1 MPWWG
6 WIILGL
12 LLLGSELAFLDAAFY
27 LVFIGAAAVVVGL
40 VLLGG
45 ILMPFWA
52 QWILFAVLAIV
63 TMVLF
68 RQRLYQ
74 FVRGRGKGWGRALV
88 DDFVRIEESLT
99 PGQSC
104 RIRHRGSTWTARNK
118 GELKIDSGD
127 EVRVISVD
135 GLTLN
140 VSKES

>member
-27 LVFIGAAAVVVGL
+27 LVFIGAAAAVVGL

-63 TMVLF
+63 AMVLF

-74 FVRGRGKGWGRALV
+74 FVRGRGKGWGRTLV
-88 DDFVRIEESLT
+88 DDFVRIEESLA

-104 RIRHRGSTWTARNK
+104 RIQHRGSSWTARNK

>member
-6 WIILGL
+6 WVILGL

-27 LVFIGAAAVVVGL
+27 LVFIGAAAAVVGL

-45 ILMPFWA
+45 IIMPFWA
-52 QWILFAVLAIV
+52 QWILFAVLAIG

-74 FVRGRGKGWGRALV
+74 FVRGRG
-88 DDFVRIEESLT
+88 
-99 PGQSC
+99 P
-104 RIRHRGSTWTARNK
+104 TWTARNK
-118 GELKIDSGD
+118 GELKIDPGD
-127 EVRVISVD
+127 EARVISVD

>member
-1 MPWWG
+1 MSWWG

-45 ILMPFWA
+45 IIMPFWA
-52 QWILFAVLAIV
+52 QWILFAVLAIG

-74 FVRGRGKGWGRALV
+74 FVRGRGKGWGRSLV
-88 DDFVRIEESLT
+88 DDLVRIEESLA

-104 RIRHRGSTWTARNK
+104 RIQHRGSTWTARNK
-118 GELKIDSGD
+118 GELKSFAGD
-127 EVRVISVD
+127 EARVISVD

-140 VSKES
+140 VSKEI

>member
-1 MPWWG
+1 MHWWG

-27 LVFIGAAAVVVGL
+27 LVFIGAAATVVGL

-45 ILMPFWA
+45 IVLPLWA
-52 QWILFAVLAIV
+52 QWILFSVLAIV

-68 RQRLYQ
+68 RQRLYH
-74 FVRGRGKGWGRALV
+74 FVRGRGKGWGQTLV
-88 DDFVRIEESLT
+88 DDLVRIEESLA

-104 RIRHRGSTWTARNK
+104 RLQHRGSVWTARNQGK
-118 GELKIDSGD
+118 LEIDPGD
-127 EVRVISVD
+127 EARVISVD